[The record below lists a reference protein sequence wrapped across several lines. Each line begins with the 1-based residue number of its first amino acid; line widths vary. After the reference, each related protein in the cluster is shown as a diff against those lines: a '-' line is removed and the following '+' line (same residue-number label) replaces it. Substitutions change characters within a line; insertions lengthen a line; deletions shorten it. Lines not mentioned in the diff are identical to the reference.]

1 MSNNRVNGKVAL
13 ITGGSRGIGGACA
26 ELLAAEGASVA
37 VTDVLEDVGKGL
49 VERINTFGG
58 IAEFWKLDVS
68 NEENVSDVLQQ
79 VAAKF
84 GPISVLVNNA
94 GVAGVNK
101 PTHEV
106 TSEEWDHLMSIN
118 VKGVFF
124 CTKHVLPQM
133 LAAGSCSESRRMAN
147 QIARSAAASA
157 R

>member
-49 VERINTFGG
+49 VERINTSGG

-68 NEENVSDVLQQ
+68 NEENVSDVMQQ

-133 LAAGSCSESRRMAN
+133 LAEGSGSESRRMAN